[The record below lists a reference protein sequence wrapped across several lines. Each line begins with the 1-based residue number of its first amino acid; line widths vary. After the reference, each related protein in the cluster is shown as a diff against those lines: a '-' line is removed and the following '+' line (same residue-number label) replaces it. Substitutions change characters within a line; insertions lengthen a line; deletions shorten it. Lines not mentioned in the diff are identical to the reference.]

1 MNGGVPM
8 RVHKIEI
15 SHDLQPQYLQM
26 VAQKASTYRSD
37 ITIKF
42 ERENINLDAKSILG
56 MLLIPMRTGTRITI
70 QTKGR
75 DEEEAI
81 NEMSHLLED
90 LHA

>member
-1 MNGGVPM
+1 M

-70 QTKGR
+70 QAKGR

-90 LHA
+90 

>member
-1 MNGGVPM
+1 M
-8 RVHKIEI
+8 RVHEIEI
-15 SHDLQPQYLQM
+15 SHDMQPQYLQM
-26 VAQKASTYRSD
+26 VAQKASMYRSD

-81 NEMSHLLED
+81 DAMSSLLENISPV
-90 LHA
+90 